1 MARKL
6 FFDRLDKKIGMLL
19 RENGF
24 KTHHG
29 RIHSRMVLEIQQREE
44 GLLLINLAQKKWVNI
59 GTMIHPSTVLSFI
72 KTGILPYSKSIKSLE
87 TL

>member
-59 GTMIHPSTVLSFI
+59 GTMIYPVDIKRFI
-72 KTGILPYSKSIKSLE
+72 RTGILPDYHIKSLE
-87 TL
+87 EL